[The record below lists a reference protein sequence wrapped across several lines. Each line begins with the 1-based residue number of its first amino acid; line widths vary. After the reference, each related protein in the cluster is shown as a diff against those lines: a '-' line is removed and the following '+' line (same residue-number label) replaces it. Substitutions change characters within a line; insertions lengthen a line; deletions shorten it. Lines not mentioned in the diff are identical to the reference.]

1 MTIEHREG
9 NLFDTDIKLIVHG
22 CNAHGVM
29 GSGVA
34 KIVRDDYPEAYEE
47 YKARHQRELNNGGYA
62 LDMGSVIFV
71 ESNDKVIGNAV
82 TQYNYGGKEGVRYVD
97 YEAISDAIH
106 TIIDWC
112 LLNGHTQFA
121 MPKIG
126 AGLGGGNWDIIEM
139 IIADDLKGRGIHC
152 VVYTYVP

>member
-1 MTIEHREG
+1 MTIEHRKG

-34 KIVRDDYPEAYEE
+34 KIVRDDYPEAYEQ
-47 YKARHQRELNNGGYA
+47 YKAEYELARDNGEFA
-62 LDMGSVIFV
+62 LEMGSVGFV
-71 ESNDKVIGNAV
+71 KSNGKVIGNAV

-97 YEAISDAIH
+97 YEAVSNSIH
-106 TIIDWC
+106 EIIDWC
-112 LLNGHTQFA
+112 LNNGHTQFA

-139 IIADDLKGRGIHC
+139 IIADDLRGHGVHC
-152 VVYTYVP
+152 VVYTHVP